1 MTSYRIPQR
10 LCVNLFLMTTPTRNN
25 FWIFLVGGFLELTV
39 GLGVSLFIG
48 LTQSKMLGLVL
59 ATGFFL
65 TANFMFYMAYQRR

>member
-1 MTSYRIPQR
+1 M
-10 LCVNLFLMTTPTRNN
+10 
-25 FWIFLVGGFLELTV
+25 GGFLELTI

-48 LTQSKMLGLVL
+48 LTQSKLLGLVL